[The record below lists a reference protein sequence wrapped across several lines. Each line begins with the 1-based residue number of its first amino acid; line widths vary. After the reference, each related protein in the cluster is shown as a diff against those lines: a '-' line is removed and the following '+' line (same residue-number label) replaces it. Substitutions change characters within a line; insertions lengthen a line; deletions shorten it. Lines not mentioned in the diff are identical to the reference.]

1 MTEEIVIRKAVDAD
15 LEVLLAME
23 QGVITAERPYDP
35 TIKENPVHYYD
46 LKDLM
51 ANPKALLLVALYK
64 EKIVSCG
71 YALEKAARS
80 YLDHDTYAYL
90 GFMFTVSDYR
100 GHGINKLIIE
110 GLKEWAY
117 SQGLSEIRL
126 TVYSDNHPAIRAYE
140 KVGFKRHMIE
150 MRIPNKQ

>member
-35 TIKENPVHYYD
+35 TIKENPVRYYD
-46 LKDLM
+46 LKDLI
-51 ANPKALLLVALYK
+51 ANPKALLLVALY
-64 EKIVSCG
+64 EEEIVSCG

-80 YLDHDTYAYL
+80 YLDHDMYAYL
-90 GFMFTVSDYR
+90 GFMFTESDYR

-117 SQGLSEIRL
+117 SRGLSEIRL

-140 KVGFKRHMIE
+140 KVGFKSHMIE

>member
-71 YALEKAARS
+71 YALEKTARS

-90 GFMFTVSDYR
+90 RFMFTVPDYR

-117 SQGLSEIRL
+117 SRGLSEIRL
-126 TVYSDNHPAIRAYE
+126 TVYSDNDPAIRAYE
-140 KVGFKRHMIE
+140 KVGFKSHMIE